1 MDAASH
7 WMDPTTSRD
16 EHTVIQDLRAGRG
29 QLGVMSS
36 ANADDWQICNLRKA
50 MCRCVHVAMTSNRP
64 PKHCSPL
71 SSQLLG
77 TTKCLQTKRHL
88 LFHVTYNL
96 SFLSYFSF
104 TGWDIEEI
112 SNMPLSLSK
121 IDSYSYI

>member
-50 MCRCVHVAMTSNRP
+50 MCRCVHVAMTS
-64 PKHCSPL
+64 PL

-96 SFLSYFSF
+96 SFLSYYSF

-112 SNMPLSLSK
+112 PNMPLSLSK